1 MKCQTSRMKPTRA
14 SSGRRRQASLRS
26 HGVGDEPSTLSMRHR
41 VHNDTRASSRPS
53 HMTMYLMTVGFDVY
67 RLSISMSTFRPAAT
81 AAAASPSA
89 GREV

>member
-1 MKCQTSRMKPTRA
+1 
-14 SSGRRRQASLRS
+14 
-26 HGVGDEPSTLSMRHR
+26 
-41 VHNDTRASSRPS
+41 
-53 HMTMYLMTVGFDVY
+53 MTMYLMTVGFDVY